1 MESIRFARWEL
12 SCYPASTRKAYAAI
26 TKGGPEKCGCE
37 PCLNFAAARGQIYE
51 PNVLTLFEKL
61 GISCDREVETYHM
74 TRLESGRHLYGGWFH
89 LVGSIVSGDDAV
101 KQIAEKTWQPNLEET
116 SEFFSLGFTSRL
128 ALVREPFV
136 GLPLIQLE
144 FAAKV
149 PWVLAEK
156 EPR

>member
-1 MESIRFARWEL
+1 
-12 SCYPASTRKAYAAI
+12 
-26 TKGGPEKCGCE
+26 
-37 PCLNFAAARGQIYE
+37 
-51 PNVLTLFEKL
+51 
-61 GISCDREVETYHM
+61 
-74 TRLESGRHLYGGWFH
+74 
-89 LVGSIVSGDDAV
+89 VGSIVSGNGLPSFLRNLFDGV
-101 KQIAEKTWQPNLEET
+101 NLEET
-116 SEFFSLGFTSRL
+116 SELFSLGFTSRL